1 MDDPGKLM
9 SFVFSDAVLMRSLI
23 LLLVLGSVAGLFAG
37 AALLL
42 RPDLL
47 VRISKIANRWVST
60 RQMAR
65 PLGQPINIDQWF
77 YRYSYLSGAILL
89 IGAIY
94 IVYIFTAQVM
104 RTDLLISLARMH
116 LVQAVLLEPLL
127 DTLVLLILSGALLAL
142 LVSLFLIFRPSM
154 LRDME
159 LGANQLVSLRQ
170 VLKPVEIQRSE
181 LDLLVSRHARKAGIL
196 LLFGSLYSFVVLA
209 YWLSK

>member
-170 VLKPVEIQRSE
+170 VLKPAEIQRSE
-181 LDLLVSRHARKAGIL
+181 LDLLVARHTRKAGIL
-196 LLFGSLYSFVVLA
+196 LLLGSLYTFVVLA